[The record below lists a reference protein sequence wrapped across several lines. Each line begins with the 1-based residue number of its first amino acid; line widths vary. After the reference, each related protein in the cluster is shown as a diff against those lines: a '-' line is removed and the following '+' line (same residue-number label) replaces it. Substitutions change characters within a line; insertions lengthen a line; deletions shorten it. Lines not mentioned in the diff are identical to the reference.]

1 MPAAVLWVWGSQSAS
16 GPGRGAKF
24 LGLALDHKFI
34 FTYQEQEHEHC
45 SQLFTE
51 PELPLDTKSR
61 INDKHI
67 FCFWG
72 QCKQRYFAF
81 ATTKFCKEFLASPL
95 MLTVL
100 FLPPSCASCS
110 YWPALITSQR
120 KKSRNKAFPYQIP
133 GTLEASQMCAL
144 VFWGHAWRKA
154 QMDRAYIWFNL
165 DAPVKSRTTS
175 DVKHSLKRCVLEG
188 EKSFSC
194 STFLSPYCIL
204 MLTPFPPLFSSAYLP
219 LCSYLE
225 RSETQRAA
233 VPEGQNRGEI
243 TWNRRA
249 AVKKSLCWFPSLLA
263 SHSKT
268 KLVTNRVW
276 PEPISS
282 GLGHL
287 RDSSALFP
295 SLGNSLHMHFQSHHL
310 SLIPSSAIS
319 QWEKEKQTDVSLL
332 DPALTPLIHQSLLF
346 PILKQCVLFTLA
358 PLCKLIPIPPSSF
371 SC

>member
-1 MPAAVLWVWGSQSAS
+1 MPAALLWVWGSQSAS

-120 KKSRNKAFPYQIP
+120 KKKQEQSISIP
-133 GTLEASQMCAL
+133 NPWHLG
-144 VFWGHAWRKA
+144 GK
-154 QMDRAYIWFNL
+154 
-165 DAPVKSRTTS
+165 S
-175 DVKHSLKRCVLEG
+175 DV
-188 EKSFSC
+188 
-194 STFLSPYCIL
+194 CIGIL
-204 MLTPFPPLFSSAYLP
+204 GTCM
-219 LCSYLE
+219 
-225 RSETQRAA
+225 
-233 VPEGQNRGEI
+233 
-243 TWNRRA
+243 
-249 AVKKSLCWFPSLLA
+249 KKSPDGQGLYL
-263 SHSKT
+263 
-268 KLVTNRVW
+268 
-276 PEPISS
+276 IQS
-282 GLGHL
+282 G
-287 RDSSALFP
+287 R
-295 SLGNSLHMHFQSHHL
+295 
-310 SLIPSSAIS
+310 
-319 QWEKEKQTDVSLL
+319 
-332 DPALTPLIHQSLLF
+332 
-346 PILKQCVLFTLA
+346 
-358 PLCKLIPIPPSSF
+358 